1 VSGSLSVRM
10 VVAVGPLSVRMAV
23 AVAVVLAL
31 LALLLLAAVSVAAD
45 PSATPAGV
53 LEGGDLRSEGEGPG
67 LVGNPLL
74 ILGAVV
80 ALGLATVAVTLLIAR
95 LTQRHQPRS

>member
-1 VSGSLSVRM
+1 MSRRLLP
-10 VVAVGPLSVRMAV
+10 ALLVGALLV
-23 AVAVVLAL
+23 AL
-31 LALLLLAAVSVAAD
+31 LAAAALGAD
-45 PSATPAGV
+45 PTAGPSMTPTTL

-80 ALGLATVAVTLLIAR
+80 LVGAATAAVTVLMAR
-95 LTQRHQPRS
+95 LLQRD